1 MSDAEAPAVE
11 PAEGS
16 APAGPVRDVRRYLPW
31 AGLVLALWATLPMY
45 SGPALTVKGGDLTE
59 FIDHV
64 VPGIIVAIASLAALL
79 AWRRK
84 GPALRDPNAKQSL
97 VPFAAAAV
105 TLLSGFWMVATH
117 FPLVMQATRGEAPWA
132 GTVYHATASLAVFGF
147 GLLWT
152 VSHWPDLST
161 AMEEDD
167 ARRAGQTGASA
178 G

>member
-1 MSDAEAPAVE
+1 VAERRDRVSDAEAPAVE
-11 PAEGS
+11 EET
-16 APAGPVRDVRRYLPW
+16 PAGPARDVRRYLPW
-31 AGLVLALWATLPMY
+31 AGLVLALWATLPKY
-45 SGPALTVKGGDLTE
+45 SGPALTVKGGDFTE

-64 VPGIIVAIASLAALL
+64 VPGIVVAIASLAALL

-84 GPALRDPNAKQSL
+84 GEKGHGL

-117 FPLVMQATRGEAPWA
+117 FPLVLQATRGEAPWA
-132 GTVYHATASLAVFGF
+132 GTVYHSTASIAVFGF

-152 VSHWPDLST
+152 VSHWPDLSD
-161 AMEEDD
+161 AMAEDD
-167 ARRAGQTGASA
+167 ARRAGQAGASA

>member
-1 MSDAEAPAVE
+1 MGDAEAPAVDPVDPVDPVE
-11 PAEGS
+11 PAPA
-16 APAGPVRDVRRYLPW
+16 APARDVRRYLPW
-31 AGLVLALWATLPMY
+31 AGLALAVWATLPKY

-64 VPGIIVAIASLAALL
+64 LPGIVVALASLAALA

-84 GPALRDPNAKQSL
+84 DARGPGLI
-97 VPFAAAAV
+97 PFSAAAV

-132 GTVYHATASLAVFGF
+132 GTVYHATASIAVFGF
-147 GLLWT
+147 GLLWA
-152 VSHWPDLST
+152 VSHWPDLSD
-161 AMEEDD
+161 AMAEDD
-167 ARRAGQTGASA
+167 ARRAGQASA